1 MSQIFDALHQSQ
13 GERSSHSSRKFANA
27 KELLQTVEQNVERHG
42 DGEGAAGQ
50 LVARGHL
57 QQFPATQISLPANSK
72 LVCFSQSDSLA
83 AEKFRFL
90 ATRLRHLQQKRAL
103 KRIVITSSVPAEG
116 KTMVAANLACA
127 LASGKQH
134 VLLVEGDLRRPSLA
148 RQFGLEEAP
157 GLSQLLQGE
166 CDDFDN
172 ILHLESQGFCY
183 FASRQPSHEPA
194 GADGSGPT
202 GSVMNNAT
210 AGFDWVVIDAP
221 PMLPLADTTI
231 WMRLADA
238 ILLVTR
244 PGVTTKSQLQRT
256 LEAIEQ
262 SKLLGA
268 VLNASAEA
276 TASNYYYHYAKNL
289 ATIPIESI
297 RGQVDDDLPASPGP
311 GRTCDT
317 AL

>member
-13 GERSSHSSRKFANA
+13 GERSSHSSRQFANA

-42 DGEGAAGQ
+42 NGENEAGQ
-50 LVARGHL
+50 LVPREHL

-134 VLLVEGDLRRPSLA
+134 VLLVEGDLRRPTLA

-166 CDDFDN
+166 GDDFNN
-172 ILHLESQGFCY
+172 ILHLESQGFCIL
-183 FASRQPSHEPA
+183 PA
-194 GADGSGPT
+194 GNLPT
-202 GSVMNNAT
+202 NPPELMEAGRLGAYMNSAT

-289 ATIPIESI
+289 ATIPIESS
-297 RGQVDDDLPASPGP
+297 A
-311 GRTCDT
+311 
-317 AL
+317 AK